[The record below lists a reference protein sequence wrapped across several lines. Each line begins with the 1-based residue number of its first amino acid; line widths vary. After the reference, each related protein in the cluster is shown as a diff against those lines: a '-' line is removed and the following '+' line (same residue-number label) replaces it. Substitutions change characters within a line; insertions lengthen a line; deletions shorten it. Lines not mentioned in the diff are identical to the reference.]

1 MLTSR
6 ISLLYVGWKPQTLS
20 FVLSLLSFNNG
31 CCHFCTSTLFS
42 SDVIVKK
49 FEPNNDW
56 ATSWSYH
63 FIQNT
68 VFRIPLARKPLS
80 ANNILKLTYYSPI
93 IIRLLSYDSVWNL
106 RYVTRYLRKL
116 RRNLQ
121 VKTICLICTRCL
133 KERRRKVNLQNEDRL
148 DWAQSFA
155 FSFGYSNT
163 QFHTIKPIQIWYE
176 KGRFFVRYFTLKP
189 FFICVMHVKRAFVY
203 LKSVG

>member
-1 MLTSR
+1 MSHFL
-6 ISLLYVGWKPQTLS
+6 K
-20 FVLSLLSFNNG
+20 LSLHSK
-31 CCHFCTSTLFS
+31 HS
-42 SDVIVKK
+42 
-49 FEPNNDW
+49 
-56 ATSWSYH
+56 
-63 FIQNT
+63 IQDT
-68 VFRIPLARKPLS
+68 TCEKTLS

-176 KGRFFVRYFTLKP
+176 KGRFFVRYFALKP
-189 FFICVMHVKRAFVY
+189 FFICVMHVKRAFVTSRALDKFY
-203 LKSVG
+203 KCQIKLLEDSE